1 MREEGNFSQNSRL
14 NDHFRGHEDF
24 EDQQGKNGYGDRN
37 KEEEGLWKF
46 VQLWAWQKDIHSSRR
61 G

>member
-14 NDHFRGHEDF
+14 NDNFRGHEDF

-37 KEEEGLWKF
+37 KEEEGL
-46 VQLWAWQKDIHSSRR
+46 
-61 G
+61 